1 MTKIIEVVVHPDG
14 TTQVETKGFGGAD
27 CREASAF
34 LEQAIGQRA
43 SEKLTAEFYSHAAQN
58 QSVRQEG

>member
-1 MTKIIEVVVHPDG
+1 MTKIIEVVVRPDG
-14 TTQVETKGFGGAD
+14 TTRVETKGFGGAN

-43 SEKLTAEFYSHAAQN
+43 SEKLTAEFYSHAAEQRN
-58 QSVRQEG
+58 VRQEG